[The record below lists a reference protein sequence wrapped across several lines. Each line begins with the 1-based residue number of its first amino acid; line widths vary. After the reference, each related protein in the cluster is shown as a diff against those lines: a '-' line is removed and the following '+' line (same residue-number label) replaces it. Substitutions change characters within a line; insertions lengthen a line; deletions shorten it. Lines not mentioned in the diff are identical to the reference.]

1 MFNDWS
7 KKDYKRDEFK
17 NYTKVDGDS
26 LKFATSQV
34 EGFVEVSMTSEKILE
49 DDKNHQPTAV
59 TCMNVWW
66 ISFKYGLSKWC
77 CLLRYVNGSNSQNV
91 IRYH

>member
-7 KKDYKRDEFK
+7 NKDYKRDEFK
-17 NYTKVDGDS
+17 NYTRVDGDS

-49 DDKNHQPTAV
+49 DDKNH
-59 TCMNVWW
+59 
-66 ISFKYGLSKWC
+66 
-77 CLLRYVNGSNSQNV
+77 
-91 IRYH
+91 